1 MPGTHDKGSLLSSPA
16 VRRITQAGVVG
27 ALVLGVSGVAVMDK
41 SVALDVDGQKSSAHA
56 FGGTVGDVLD
66 KQGIELGQR
75 DQVSPSLDTP
85 VADGQQIVVRY
96 ARQLTITV
104 DGVKKTYWTTAQ
116 TVGEAIDQLGLR
128 GEGAVLSASRSKSL
142 GREGLAF
149 SMATPKDVNLVV
161 GGKKSKQSTTS
172 LDVRSA
178 LRDLEVRFDGNDK
191 VRPGLKSTV
200 KDGMTIRVDII
211 DTKDTKRVEA
221 VPFETVVKKDS
232 SLTEGTSKVT
242 REGKAGSRT
251 VTHRQTLQNGK
262 VVSTKRTGSKVTSQ
276 PVSKVVVQGTKP
288 KPAPK
293 PAASRPASAP
303 SRSSAS
309 APRAAAPA
317 PSSGSTSGAG
327 INLSNAAMWDRI
339 AQCESTGRWNINTG
353 NGYYGG
359 LQFDYGTWLSAG
371 GDDFAPRADL
381 ASRAEQITVA
391 NRVYAQRGLQPWGC
405 AHAA

>member
-85 VADGQQIVVRY
+85 VADGQQIIVRY

-200 KDGMTIRVDII
+200 KDGMTIRVDIV

-251 VTHRQTLQNGK
+251 VTYRQTLQNGK

-371 GDDFAPRADL
+371 GGDFAPRADL

-391 NRVYAQRGLQPWGC
+391 NRLYAQRGLQPWGC

>member
-27 ALVLGVSGVAVMDK
+27 ALVLGVSGVAVMNK

-200 KDGMTIRVDII
+200 KDGMTIRVDIV

-232 SLTEGTSKVT
+232 SLTEGTPKVT

-251 VTHRQTLQNGK
+251 VTYRQTLQNGK

-276 PVSKVVVQGTKP
+276 PVAKVVVQGTKP

-309 APRAAAPA
+309 APRTAAPA

-371 GDDFAPRADL
+371 GGDFAPRADL
-381 ASRAEQITVA
+381 ATREEQITVA
-391 NRVYAQRGLQPWGC
+391 NRLYAQRGLQPWGC

>member
-211 DTKDTKRVEA
+211 DTKGTKRVEA

-251 VTHRQTLQNGK
+251 VTYRQTLQNGK

-293 PAASRPASAP
+293 PAASQPASAP

-309 APRAAAPA
+309 APRAAATA

-359 LQFDYGTWLSAG
+359 LQFDYGTWLSVG
-371 GDDFAPRADL
+371 GGDFAPRADL

-391 NRVYAQRGLQPWGC
+391 NRLYAQRGLQPWGC

>member
-211 DTKDTKRVEA
+211 DTKGTKRVEA

-251 VTHRQTLQNGK
+251 VTYRQTLQNGK

-293 PAASRPASAP
+293 PAASQPASAP

-309 APRAAAPA
+309 APRAAATA

-359 LQFDYGTWLSAG
+359 LQFDTRTWLGAG
-371 GDDFAPRADL
+371 GGDFASRADK

-391 NRVYAQRGLQPWGC
+391 NRVKADRGLQPWGC

>member
-1 MPGTHDKGSLLSSPA
+1 MPGTHDEGSLLSSPT
-16 VRRITQAGVVG
+16 VRRLTQAGVVG

-56 FGGTVGDVLD
+56 FGGTVADVLE
-66 KQGIELGQR
+66 KQGVELGAR
-75 DQVSPSLDTP
+75 DQVTPALGTP

-104 DGVKKTYWTTAQ
+104 DGVEKTYWTTAKS
-116 TVGEAIDQLGLR
+116 VGEAIDQLGLR
-128 GEGAVLSASRSKSL
+128 GDGAVLSASRSKSL

-149 SMATPKDVNLVV
+149 SMATPKDVTLVV

-172 LDVRSA
+172 LNVRQA
-178 LRDLEVRFDGNDK
+178 LRDLEVKVDGNDK
-191 VRPGLKSTV
+191 VRPGFKTV
-200 KDGMTIRVDII
+200 VKNGMTIHVDII
-211 DTKDTKRVEA
+211 DTKDSRRTEA
-221 VPFETVVKKDS
+221 IPFETIVKKDS
-232 SLTEGTSKVT
+232 SLAAGTTKVT

-251 VTHRQTLQNGK
+251 VTYRQTLKNGK
-262 VVSTKRTGSKVTSQ
+262 VASTKQTASKVTSK
-276 PVSKVVVQGTKP
+276 PVAKVVVQGTKP

-293 PAASRPASAP
+293 PAAPRP
-303 SRSSAS
+303 SS
-309 APRAAAPA
+309 PA
-317 PSSGSTSGAG
+317 PTSSTSTSTSTSTGSSSGAG

-339 AQCESTGRWNINTG
+339 AQCESTGNWSINTG

-359 LQFDYGTWLSAG
+359 LQFDYGTWLSVG
-371 GDDFAPRADL
+371 GGDFAPRADL

-391 NRVYAQRGLQPWGC
+391 NRLYAQRGLQPWGC

>member
-1 MPGTHDKGSLLSSPA
+1 
-16 VRRITQAGVVG
+16 
-27 ALVLGVSGVAVMDK
+27 
-41 SVALDVDGQKSSAHA
+41 
-56 FGGTVGDVLD
+56 
-66 KQGIELGQR
+66 
-75 DQVSPSLDTP
+75 
-85 VADGQQIVVRY
+85 
-96 ARQLTITV
+96 
-104 DGVKKTYWTTAQ
+104 
-116 TVGEAIDQLGLR
+116 
-128 GEGAVLSASRSKSL
+128 
-142 GREGLAF
+142 
-149 SMATPKDVNLVV
+149 
-161 GGKKSKQSTTS
+161 
-172 LDVRSA
+172 
-178 LRDLEVRFDGNDK
+178 
-191 VRPGLKSTV
+191 
-200 KDGMTIRVDII
+200 MTIRVDII
-211 DTKDTKRVEA
+211 DTKGTKRVEA

-251 VTHRQTLQNGK
+251 VTYRQTLQNGK

-293 PAASRPASAP
+293 PAASQPASAP

-309 APRAAAPA
+309 APRAAATA

-359 LQFDYGTWLSAG
+359 LQFDYGTWLSVG

-391 NRVYAQRGLQPWGC
+391 NRLYAQRGLQPWGC